1 MVESTID
8 KIKDM
13 TVERQIR
20 KLAGVIDEQN
30 KKIDASVDFST
41 DIDNLKTSDT
51 NQNIEI
57 NKLKTTSAK
66 HTTDIDNLKT
76 SDVNQNTQI
85 NNLKQSV
92 ATNNESIESAIT
104 DINNLKESDANQT
117 TQINNLK
124 QSVAT
129 DKLATESAI
138 TALQNKDAEQDG
150 TLTNHA
156 TLIQGI
162 TESLVSNVQIMPGT
176 TTGDI
181 KVRLDRESAAAID
194 SNDYNLGL
202 PVSAEIIQG
211 TGPSM
216 FKIQITMSTG
226 VKVVSNDFVF
236 TTEAIGNDVYISSFT
251 FKAGSQTG
259 YLSADIGLNNG
270 MTIEANNFL
279 VPTDPNVTSAIADL
293 QSRLTTVENSGI
305 TDINGLKTTVSE
317 HTSEI
322 NTLKSDVA
330 GLTTDKADVNNNEQT
345 ITAGTINATNINKN
359 GVAVATV
366 NDIPSVPDISGKA
379 DLNNSNQSI
388 VAGSISATNITKGDV
403 NVATVNDIN
412 SKADLSNPN
421 QTITARN
428 VNGTNINGVN
438 IKKGNVAVATVND
451 IPDIS
456 GKVDKAQGANNAGKV
471 LGIGSDGNVTP
482 VTVSSGGGS
491 EWEEVSLTNFP
502 TNWVGGERIK
512 IQTSLKFTY
521 NVPSSWGSFD
531 ATPFS
536 ISKNT
541 DGGDIIIECT
551 ISNARN
557 DNLAIPIHIR
567 AGNNDISC
575 IELAYI
581 HRMYGVSSWNSK
593 GNLFQIWGLIFN
605 SGSSYQSGTV
615 VTPANLEQYVTKM
628 WRLKK

>member
-41 DIDNLKTSDT
+41 DI
-51 NQNIEI
+51 E
-57 NKLKTTSAK
+57 
-66 HTTDIDNLKT
+66 NLKT
-76 SDVNQNTQI
+76 SDVNQNTEINKLKTTSTKHTTDIDNLKVSDVNQNTEI
-85 NNLKQSV
+85 NNLKQTV
-92 ATNNESIESAIT
+92 EPAIT

-162 TESLVSNVQIMPGT
+162 TESLVSAVQIMSGT

-181 KVRLDRESAAAID
+181 KVRLERESVAAID

-251 FKAGSQTG
+251 FKAGNQTG

-293 QSRLTTVENSGI
+293 QTRLTTVENTGV
-305 TDINGLKTTVSE
+305 TDINTLKTTVSE

-379 DLNNSNQSI
+379 DLNNSSQSI

-403 NVATVNDIN
+403 NVATVNDI
-412 SKADLSNPN
+412 SRKADLSNPN
-421 QTITARN
+421 QTIVARN
-428 VNGTNINGVN
+428 INATGISGVN
-438 IKKGNVAVATVND
+438 IKSNNVAVATIND

-482 VTVSSGGGS
+482 VAVSSGG
-491 EWEEVSLTNFP
+491 EVWEELNLSNIP
-502 TNWVGGERIK
+502 TNWADGDRFKICLKAYYDGSTDTVKTVNYPTSPVLEFIVPNYNYDNRFIYSTSAMSTNGISVSMIRQVFKSTLFNNGSYMSIGGE
-512 IQTSLKFTY
+512 
-521 NVPSSWGSFD
+521 
-531 ATPFS
+531 
-536 ISKNT
+536 
-541 DGGDIIIECT
+541 
-551 ISNARN
+551 
-557 DNLAIPIHIR
+557 LA
-567 AGNNDISC
+567 
-575 IELAYI
+575 
-581 HRMYGVSSWNSK
+581 
-593 GNLFQIWGLIFN
+593 
-605 SGSSYQSGTV
+605 SGSVEINSSNIAT
-615 VTPANLEQYVTKM
+615 YVYKM

>member
-51 NQNIEI
+51 NQNTEI

-66 HTTDIDNLKT
+66 HTTDIDNLKA

-92 ATNNESIESAIT
+92 TTNNESIESAIT
-104 DINNLKESDANQT
+104 DINELKASDTNQT

-156 TLIQGI
+156 TLIQDI
-162 TESLVSNVQIMPGT
+162 TESLVSNVQIMSGT

-194 SNDYNLGL
+194 SNDYNLGI

-236 TTEAIGNDVYISSFT
+236 TTEAIGTDVYISSFT
-251 FKAGSQTG
+251 FKAGNQAG

-270 MTIEANNFL
+270 TTIEANNFL

-293 QSRLTTVENSGI
+293 QTRLTTVENNGV
-305 TDINGLKTTVSE
+305 TDINALKTTVSE

-379 DLNNSNQSI
+379 DLNNSSQTI
-388 VAGSISATNITKGDV
+388 IAGTINATNINK
-403 NVATVNDIN
+403 
-412 SKADLSNPN
+412 
-421 QTITARN
+421 
-428 VNGTNINGVN
+428 NGVS
-438 IKKGNVAVATVND
+438 VATVND
-451 IPDIS
+451 IPSVPDISGKADLNNNKQTIIAGTIFATNLNGINVKKGNADVATVNDIPNIS
-456 GKVDKAQGANNAGKV
+456 GKVDKAQGVSNAGKV

-482 VTVSSGGGS
+482 VAVSSGG
-491 EWEEVSLTNFP
+491 ENWEEVDLSNIP
-502 TNWVGGERIK
+502 TDWVKDDRIK
-512 IQTSLKFTY
+512 VAFRTYYATHVGSIKADANNARTAIFEFILPANFTTINCIIHSSDPDQGLQITNLGGAANFNGDGYMFNLEAYALANSSTSVASL
-521 NVPSSWGSFD
+521 
-531 ATPFS
+531 S
-536 ISKNT
+536 IT
-541 DGGDIIIECT
+541 R
-551 ISNARN
+551 SNAYTN
-557 DNLAIPIHIR
+557 I
-567 AGNNDISC
+567 
-575 IELAYI
+575 Y
-581 HRMYGVSSWNSK
+581 
-593 GNLFQIWGLIFN
+593 
-605 SGSSYQSGTV
+605 
-615 VTPANLEQYVTKM
+615 KM